1 MKIRIDILNPEI
13 FVTPNSDLTEIASAS
28 WHMRSK
34 SYETDWMDDDIKNC
48 TKGHT
53 LDRLHID
60 DVQLTG
66 LEQVQHVIE
75 FLENAKKS
83 FKS

>member
-13 FVTPNSDLTEIASAS
+13 FATPNSDLTSDGAT

-48 TKGHT
+48 TKGHA
-53 LDRLHID
+53 LDRLYID

-66 LEQVQHVIE
+66 LEQVQHLIE